1 MPRMIAH
8 SVRPS
13 PARAVPYDPDSWL
26 PVPDPAGLPSLEDL
40 LLDARVSPSPARA
53 EPHDP
58 AAWLPLPDDLGSLP
72 PLHELLAPSPEAR
85 AAIDDTELV
94 LRDAAAAAEAVV
106 APSPARAE
114 PHDAAAWLP
123 VPDPHTLVSIPE
135 LEAGFD
141 QSGFSRGRRRG
152 TARLVSGFRSMLL
165 ILLVAATVAV
175 TLRVVSDNGA
185 PAVRATSFPVT
196 VDLDGVI
203 HTVNTTDRS
212 AEGLMRTLHVG
223 KLVAVRNIPGRLHAG
238 SEVVLRTRHN
248 GVLAVD
254 GQTLRFDSAS
264 RTVDELLASY
274 SVTLSGDDYVKP
286 AHDAQL
292 ANGQTIS
299 VTRVGGDTKQR
310 LESIPYTEER
320 QPDPT
325 IDIGQTSLLRAG
337 VDGAMTVTYRERI
350 ENGVAVNTTILSRV
364 RSREPVPRIDG
375 YGTRA
380 DWHWDAL
387 AQCESGSRWATIDGD
402 PGGYDGG
409 LGIARSTWVAF
420 GGRDFAPIAGQATR
434 EEQIIVGERI
444 YATYGWSAWGCARNV
459 LHW

>member
-1 MPRMIAH
+1 M
-8 SVRPS
+8 
-13 PARAVPYDPDSWL
+13 
-26 PVPDPAGLPSLEDL
+26 
-40 LLDARVSPSPARA
+40 LDTRVSPSPARA

-58 AAWLPLPDDLGSLP
+58 ATWLPLPDDLGSLP
-72 PLHELLAPSPEAR
+72 PLEEMLAPPPEAR
-85 AAIDDTELV
+85 AAIDDAELV
-94 LRDAAAAAEAVV
+94 VREAAAAAEAAV

-114 PHDAAAWLP
+114 PHDAAAWFP
-123 VPDPHTLVSIPE
+123 VPDPHTLDTIPE
-135 LEAGFD
+135 LEPGFE
-141 QSGFSRGRRRG
+141 QSGSARGRRRG
-152 TARLVSGFRSMLL
+152 TARLGRGFRSLL
-165 ILLVAATVAV
+165 LVLLVAATVAV
-175 TLRVVSDNGA
+175 GMRVVGDNGA
-185 PAVRATSFPVT
+185 PAVPATSFGVT

-203 HTVNTTDRS
+203 HTVNTTERS
-212 AEGLMRTLHVG
+212 AAGLMRSLHVG

-264 RTVDELLASY
+264 RTVDELLTSY
-274 SVTLSGDDYVKP
+274 SVRLSGDDYVKP
-286 AHDAQL
+286 ADDAQL
-292 ANGQTIS
+292 VNGQTIT

-310 LESIPYTEER
+310 LETVPYATEQ
-320 QPDPT
+320 QPDPS
-325 IDIGQTSLLRAG
+325 IDIGQTSMLRAG
-337 VDGAMTVTYRERI
+337 VDGTMTVTYRDRI
-350 ENGVAVNTTILSRV
+350 ENGVAVDTTILSRV
-364 RSREPVPRIDG
+364 RSREPVSRIDG

-387 AQCESGSRWATIDGD
+387 AQCESGGRWGTIDGS

-420 GGRDFAPIAGQATR
+420 GGRDFASNAGQASR

-444 YATYGWSAWGCARNV
+444 FAAYGWSAWGCARNV